1 MILYRTAQRLA
12 RALWSLAG
20 TIDVQGLE
28 NIPENG
34 PCIVIANHQS
44 YVDPV
49 LIQAWCRRP
58 LHTMAKSTQFSTP
71 GLGWLMKK
79 LLSFPVRRWE
89 IDPQAARIVLR
100 RLQAGEAVC
109 VYIEGERS
117 WDARLQPPRRGTLR
131 LILKAGVPVIP
142 CAIEGTYDFWPR
154 WGRPRQGA
162 HVSIIAGPPIRFPQS
177 DDRAERDRLLPAAAE
192 RLMATLRDLVE
203 QARSASRE
211 GDVRRGQG
219 GASMGTGD

>member
-1 MILYRTAQRLA
+1 MILYRTVQRLA
-12 RALWSLAG
+12 RALWRLVG
-20 TIDVQGLE
+20 TIDVRGLE
-28 NIPENG
+28 NIPETG
-34 PCIVIANHQS
+34 PCIIIANHQS

-49 LIQAWCRRP
+49 LIQAWLRRP

-100 RLQAGEAVC
+100 RLESGEAVC

-142 CAIEGTYDFWPR
+142 CAVHGTYDFWPR
-154 WGRPRQGA
+154 WGRPRRGS
-162 HVSIIAGPPIRFPQS
+162 HVSILVGPAIRFPQS
-177 DDRAERDRLLPAAAE
+177 DDRAERDRLLPATGE
-192 RLMATLRDLVE
+192 RLMAALRGLLD
-203 QARSASRE
+203 QARSGP
-211 GDVRRGQG
+211 GDAQRPGP
-219 GASMGTGD
+219 GASASSRTRD

>member
-1 MILYRTAQRLA
+1 MILYRTAQYLA
-12 RALWSLAG
+12 RAMWRLAG

-28 NIPENG
+28 NIPQTG
-34 PCIVIANHQS
+34 PCIIICNHQS

-100 RLQAGEAVC
+100 RLQAGQAVC

-131 LILKAGVPVIP
+131 LILKAGVPVVP
-142 CAIEGTYDFWPR
+142 CAITGTYDFWPR
-154 WGRPRQGA
+154 WGRPRRGA
-162 HVSIIAGPPIRFPQS
+162 HVNIVVGKPMRFPQS
-177 DDRAERDRLLPAAAE
+177 DHRAERDRLLAPTAD
-192 RLMATLRDLVE
+192 RLMATLRTLLE
-203 QARSASRE
+203 QAHGAPGKAVNASGRSGGSASMS
-211 GDVRRGQG
+211 D
-219 GASMGTGD
+219 